1 MRAVFTGGTLTPI
14 LILVIFALQ
23 GNVEWTFSVYAVRS
37 PARAIL
43 SSTIPARGAEFQ
55 ANPLPETVSNSNTSP
70 GSEMQSAVLYWVVQ
84 RDAQTD
90 VLITFRSFRDNAGA
104 EGHKAELESVSDDKR
119 SKVTIETLPIPQS
132 PS

>member
-1 MRAVFTGGTLTPI
+1 M
-14 LILVIFALQ
+14 
-23 GNVEWTFSVYAVRS
+23 RS
-37 PARAIL
+37 PVRVIL

-55 ANPLPETVSNSNTSP
+55 ANPPETMSNSDTSP